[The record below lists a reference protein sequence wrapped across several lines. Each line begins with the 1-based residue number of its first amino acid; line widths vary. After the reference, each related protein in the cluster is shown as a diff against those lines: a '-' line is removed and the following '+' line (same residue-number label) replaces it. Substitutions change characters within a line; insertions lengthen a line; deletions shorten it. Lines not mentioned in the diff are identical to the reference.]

1 MGRKS
6 DFTRWQELVGDHGSQ
21 FKDTS
26 DTRCFAE
33 VFRPLKW
40 NVRGNHQE
48 TQALTFQHIG
58 CPTSRHQRVPVHDFD
73 PPHRICLIMAALVAS
88 AMRDNIRRG

>member
-1 MGRKS
+1 MSGENWRQFAATLKARDNSWSHGATSSPFLEPMGRKS

-33 VFRPLKW
+33 VSDR
-40 NVRGNHQE
+40 
-48 TQALTFQHIG
+48 
-58 CPTSRHQRVPVHDFD
+58 
-73 PPHRICLIMAALVAS
+73 
-88 AMRDNIRRG
+88 